1 MMLPLYRLATHAG
14 GPLIAHYLR
23 RRRACGRED
32 AARFGERQGVASLT
46 RPPGFLIWV
55 HAASLGE
62 ALSVLPLVARM
73 TAEWPALDVL
83 LTTGTRSSAELLA
96 TRLPARV
103 RHQYVPADRPCWVR
117 NFLSHWRPDL
127 ALWVES
133 ELWPNLLLETA
144 RRGVPMILL
153 NARLSERSFRR
164 WRLLAGDADLL
175 LRHFS
180 LCLAQSEEAAARLRR
195 LGAPRVRHLGDL
207 KAAAPALPADAGE
220 LASLRA
226 LCGARPRWLAASTHP
241 GEEEIVAAVHRQVA
255 SHMPSLLTLIVP
267 RHPERGGAIAAL
279 LARQGLRVA
288 RRGQSAPLTAETEIY
303 LADSLGELGLFY
315 RLAGLAFL
323 GGSLVAR
330 GGHNP
335 LEPARLDCA
344 ILHGPSTE
352 NFRHVFA
359 ALDAAGAARPVQD
372 AAALADRVAN
382 LLTDP
387 AARAAMATAA
397 LRHAAAG
404 TAVLD
409 RVLDALRPHLPP
421 LAPATDLLHAR
432 A

>member
-32 AARFGERQGVASLT
+32 AARFRERQGVASLT
-46 RPPGFLIWV
+46 RPPGFLVWF

-62 ALSVLPLVARM
+62 ALSVLPLVEQM
-73 TAEWPALDVL
+73 IAEWPSLEVL
-83 LTTGTRSSAELLA
+83 LTTGTRSSAEVLA
-96 TRLPARV
+96 QRLPERT
-103 RHQYVPADRPCWVR
+103 RHHYVPADRPCWVR

-144 RRGVPMILL
+144 RRHVPMVLL
-153 NARLSERSFRR
+153 NARLSERSFHR
-164 WRLLAGDADLL
+164 WHLFRSDAGLL

-180 LCLAQSEEAAARLRR
+180 LCLAQSEETAERLRR
-195 LGAPRVRHLGDL
+195 LGAPMVRHLGNL
-207 KAAAPALPADAGE
+207 KAAAPPLPADAGE

-226 LCGARPRWLAASTHP
+226 LCGTRPRWLAASTHP
-241 GEEEIVAAVHRQVA
+241 GEEEIAAAVHRRVA
-255 SHMPSLLTLIVP
+255 SRLPALLTLIVP
-267 RHPERGGAIAAL
+267 RHPKRGEAIATL

-288 RRGQSAPLTAETEIY
+288 RRSQGAPLAPETEIY
-303 LADSLGELGLFY
+303 LADTIGELGLFY
-315 RLAGLAFL
+315 RLVDLTFL
-323 GGSLVAR
+323 GGSLMPR

-352 NFRHVFA
+352 NFRHVYA
-359 ALDAAGAARPVQD
+359 DLGAAGAARPVQD
-372 AAALADRVAN
+372 RAGLADQVAH

-387 AARAAMATAA
+387 AAGAAMATAA